1 MGVTMS
7 IRINEIVPDF
17 TAQTDQGEIKFH
29 DWIGDGWV
37 IMFSHPKDFTGVCTT
52 EMSAVAQLADEWST
66 RNTKVIGVSADGAS
80 KHADWKKD
88 IEVLACRAAEFP
100 IIADNDAA
108 VSSTFE
114 MLPAEAYNA
123 DGSLLETARAVR
135 SLFIIGPDKTLK
147 LSLFYPAAVG
157 RNWAEVLRALDAL
170 QVVAKYSVALPANW
184 NLGEDVII
192 PSAVDDADAKVKFE
206 GFKAVLPYVRTAK
219 MPQ

>member
-1 MGVTMS
+1 MS

-52 EMSAVAQLADEWST
+52 EMSAVAQLANEWSN

-170 QVVAKYSVALPANW
+170 QVVAKHSVALPANW
-184 NLGEDVII
+184 NVGEDVII
-192 PSAVDDADAKVKFE
+192 PSAVNDADAKVRFE

>member
-1 MGVTMS
+1 MS
-7 IRINEIVPDF
+7 IRFNEIVPDF

-52 EMSAVAQLADEWST
+52 EMSAVAQLANEWSN

-157 RNWAEVLRALDAL
+157 RNWTEVLRALDAL
-170 QVVAKYSVALPANW
+170 QVVAKHSVALPANW
-184 NLGEDVII
+184 SVGEDVII
-192 PSAVDDADAKVKFE
+192 PSAVNDADAKVRFE